1 MLHQPLNPLQIRL
14 RCRQIGLRNLTGGIA
29 IGSEDFLALL
39 QSLLTQLLHLLQLQ
53 FVLRCLRTGLQRLD
67 QPLNL
72 LPSGSNP
79 LRKRLALPAG
89 LPQHLCLRTHHI
101 HLCERLPLHRLG
113 QPGSEHLLMRCKAF
127 LVLRRL
133 HPRHARNHNRAHHHG
148 GHAQPQ
154 LLRHAQ
160 MGHPALLVFGH
171 QNLSSSAK
179 ARPC

>member
-1 MLHQPLNPLQIRL
+1 MTPIRTL
-14 RCRQIGLRNLTGGIA
+14 PAFLLL
-29 IGSEDFLALL
+29 FLA
-39 QSLLTQLLHLLQLQ
+39 SLLAPAASAALTQDDLLPVDEA
-53 FVLRCLRTGLQRLD
+53 FVLTASAPTRDRIEVRWKIADGYYLYRHRTSVKADAAFGEA
-67 QPLNL
+67 
-72 LPSGSNP
+72 
-79 LRKRLALPAG
+79 RLALPAG
-89 LPQHLCLRTHHI
+89 LPQHLCLRAHHI